1 MPNYCYFCAWR
12 FTKKHITMNR
22 QFTIKLITAISAILF
37 IGGCGKWYK
46 DEELVLEKQP
56 YTGNALRLDGYYYN
70 RLDNG
75 RILDTYFFYRD
86 GTLLYGIE
94 TDSLDNDLDKY
105 DVWFTDK
112 EFLDFIKKH
121 KYRWGLF
128 QIHGNSMYFERWVDS
143 DGGYPVG
150 RFVCNI
156 LNDTTFFISTLE
168 YPHSGEAY
176 PQNHLF
182 HFHAFSPKPDSTN
195 IFVP

>member
-1 MPNYCYFCAWR
+1 
-12 FTKKHITMNR
+12 MNR

-37 IGGCGKWYK
+37 MGGCGKWYK
-46 DEELVLEKQP
+46 DGEMALEKQP
-56 YTGNALRLDGYYYN
+56 YIGNALRLDGYYYN

-86 GTLLYGIE
+86 GTLLYGIGTE
-94 TDSLDNDLDKY
+94 GLDNDLDKY
-105 DVWFTDK
+105 DAWFADK
-112 EFLDFIKKH
+112 EFLDFIRKD

-128 QIHGNSMYFERWVDS
+128 QIHDDSIFFERWVIN

-156 LNDTTFFISTLE
+156 LNDTTFFISSIE
-168 YPHSGEAY
+168 SPHSNEVY
-176 PQNHLF
+176 PQNYMF